1 MSAIKRKINEEL
13 DKSENH
19 QELVQLP
26 VVIPVS
32 SSSVALGTLQASNA
46 AALVSGA
53 AELAGQ
59 LAIIINKQNLATVI
73 KGKRFVNVEG
83 WTTLATMLGVT
94 AREVC
99 TVEQEGIYIAT
110 VELVRMSDGACI
122 SRASAECGSPDELD
136 KYGKPIWS
144 NRPRYARRSMAQ
156 TRATGKACRLA
167 FSWIMSLAG
176 YEPTPAEEMMPI
188 VDAVAE
194 PSKPV
199 IPVATVVSVTEPVA
213 VTEPE
218 PVRITAS
225 QQKLLEAQIR
235 DYGLD
240 RERVKTWL
248 KSAWHIEHFQDLSP
262 KQFETLLKRLES
274 WAAQEYAKAEA
285 ASALSANARAF

>member
-1 MSAIKRKINEEL
+1 MSVTKREISGEL
-13 DKSENH
+13 DN

-26 VVIPVS
+26 VVIPVT
-32 SSSVALGTLQASNA
+32 SSSVALGTLQASNP

-59 LAIIINKQNLATVI
+59 LAIVIHRQNLATVI

-94 AREVC
+94 AREVG
-99 TVEQEGIYIAT
+99 TVEQDGIYIAT
-110 VELVRMSDGACI
+110 VELVRMSDQAVI

-136 KYGKPIWS
+136 KYGKPVWS

-167 FSWIMSLAG
+167 FSWIMNLAG
-176 YEPTPAEEMMPI
+176 YEPTPAEEIPLSDEPPQPPPSPPI
-188 VDAVAE
+188 E
-194 PSKPV
+194 PQAP
-199 IPVATVVSVTEPVA
+199 INP
-213 VTEPE
+213 PE
-218 PVRITAS
+218 PQRITAS

-240 RERVKTWL
+240 FDRVKAWL
-248 KSAWHIEHFQDLSP
+248 KNAWQLEHFADLSP

-285 ASALSANARAF
+285 ASALSRDAASL